1 MENRSF
7 TLRKYKNINMSWVC
21 PKCERELVK
30 ENQTHYCARVSI
42 DSLFKGKPAELVL
55 VFDKLLAGVA
65 DWKDVIVSTTHHCIV
80 FVHRKTFLVIR
91 PMQKVL
97 DVKFYSLTAQTGQ
110 PIINSALYAGKYV
123 NNIRLKT
130 IDELTPQVFKFIY
143 QSYQLL

>member
-1 MENRSF
+1 M
-7 TLRKYKNINMSWVC
+7 TWVC

-42 DSLFKGKPAELVL
+42 DSLFKGKPDELVL

-65 DWKDVIVSTTHHCIV
+65 DWKDVIVSTTPHCIV

-97 DVKFYSLTAQTGQ
+97 DVKFYSLTAQTGH
-110 PIINSALYAGKYV
+110 PDINSALYSGKYA
-123 NNIRLKT
+123 NNIRMET
-130 IDELTPQVFKFIY
+130 VDEVTQQVFGMIY
-143 QSYQLL
+143 QSYKLL